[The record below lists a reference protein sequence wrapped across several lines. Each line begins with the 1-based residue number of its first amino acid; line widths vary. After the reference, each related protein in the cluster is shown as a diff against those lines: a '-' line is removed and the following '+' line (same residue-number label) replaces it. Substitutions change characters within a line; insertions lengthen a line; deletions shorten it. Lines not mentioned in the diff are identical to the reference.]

1 MFRKILVPLDG
12 SDLAERAL
20 EPASALA
27 KLVNGELLLMGV
39 AVPEI
44 IVAEYGSVN
53 VYHLSQALD
62 RSHHE
67 LLGYLQSVQ
76 QSIAD
81 SRCTVRVAVKDG
93 DPASAIV
100 DIAVEESTDLIVMST
115 HGRSGFTRW
124 MMGSVTTKVL
134 HKAPC
139 PVLAVRSA
147 EPISRVLITLDG
159 SELAEQALEP
169 GFEVAKRLGAQV
181 TLLTVQVES
190 EIDSTRITELERAES
205 GLGKRVQRRVYERDK
220 QYLQNIADHYEAIT
234 GLKAQNLVADGHVA
248 QAILYFAEQWGADL
262 IVIATHGRTGLRRW
276 IYGSVTEKILG
287 GAHCAMMIIRPPDH
301 TLS

>member
-12 SDLAERAL
+12 SELAERAL

-27 KLVNGELLLMGV
+27 RLVNGELLLMAV

-44 IVAEYGSVN
+44 IVAEYGTVN
-53 VYHLSQALD
+53 VYHLGQALD

-100 DIAVEESTDLIVMST
+100 DIVVEESTDLIVMST

-124 MMGSVTTKVL
+124 MMGSITTKVL

-190 EIDSTRITELERAES
+190 EIDFAGIKQLEQVEK
-205 GLGKRVQRRVYERDK
+205 GLGKREQQRIYERDE
-220 QYLQNIADHYEAIT
+220 QYLKNIADHYEAIN
-234 GLKAQNLVADGHVA
+234 GLKTQISVADGPVA
-248 QAILYFAEQWGADL
+248 QAILHFADEWGADL
-262 IVIATHGRTGLRRW
+262 IVMATHGRTGLRRW
-276 IYGSVTEKILG
+276 VYGSVTDKILG
-287 GAHCAMMIIRPPDH
+287 GAHCAMMIIRPPDYK
-301 TLS
+301 LS